1 MTRSATLAAAVLAT
15 IALSGCGLISRV
27 DGPDTDPPAPAP
39 SEINWTEADF
49 ARDFAA
55 QTRAEQ
61 LEMCDWFW
69 SVSQAQY
76 NDMLTE
82 AGYLDTQV
90 VNSWNVLVEVCP

>member
-39 SEINWTEADF
+39 SDITWTEADF
-49 ARDFAA
+49 AQDFAA

-69 SVSQAQY
+69 SVDAEEYY
-76 NDMLTE
+76 NVLWSE
-82 AGYLDTQV
+82 GYAETQI
-90 VNSWNVLVEVCP
+90 VNSWNALIEACP